1 MSAATTKITDAK
13 MQILN
18 ISDNF
23 EKFLLP
29 QRQMICGPSMSGK
42 IKKTLTMGERRL
54 FLNKKIFNFFTCFSS
69 KGGRR
74 VASGRRQILNLF

>member
-1 MSAATTKITDAK
+1 MSGASATTKITDAK

-42 IKKTLTMGERRL
+42 IEKKNVDDGRTTT
-54 FLNKKIFNFFTCFSS
+54 FF
-69 KGGRR
+69 K
-74 VASGRRQILNLF
+74 

>member
-42 IKKTLTMGERRL
+42 KKTLTMGERRL
-54 FLNKKIFNFFTCFSS
+54 FLNKKSLIFS
-69 KGGRR
+69 R
-74 VASGRRQILNLF
+74 VLAQKEAVV